1 MVICDDRTV
10 EPMTE
15 INRPVLIAFV
25 IGILAGVILIH
36 HGIVHNGILF
46 EGTDFQRSL
55 ENLMN
60 SHEGILTS
68 LLLIALGIFIGNL
81 ITRRK

>member
-1 MVICDDRTV
+1 LVICNDGAV

>member
-1 MVICDDRTV
+1 
-10 EPMTE
+10 MTE
-15 INRPVLIAFV
+15 INRTVLIAFV

>member
-1 MVICDDRTV
+1 
-10 EPMTE
+10 MTE
-15 INRPVLIAFV
+15 INRPVIIAFV
-25 IGILAGVILIH
+25 VGILAGGILIH
-36 HGIVHNGILF
+36 HGINHNGILF
-46 EGTDFQRSL
+46 EGTDFQRSID
-55 ENLMN
+55 NLMN

>member
-1 MVICDDRTV
+1 MDRT
-10 EPMTE
+10 
-15 INRPVLIAFV
+15 VLIAFV
-25 IGILAGVILIH
+25 VGILAGVILIH
-36 HGIVHNGILF
+36 HGLVHNGILF
-46 EGTDFQRSL
+46 EGTDFQRSV

-68 LLLIALGIFIGNL
+68 LLLIAMGIFIGIL

>member
-1 MVICDDRTV
+1 
-10 EPMTE
+10 MTE
-15 INRPVLIAFV
+15 INRPILIAFV
-25 IGILAGVILIH
+25 VGILAGGIIIH

-55 ENLMN
+55 DNLMN